1 MLCAQRSRKRTII
14 LSFELR
20 RRSFSNVKIMFFFTF
35 SMVEHSSWRSWR
47 SVRSTKN
54 MQSRVTFPDFSS
66 PLFIYSK
73 SDTTIF
79 WCCGSLRTFVLICYL
94 EFTFHVK
101 HCESNIKFVTIIP
114 VRIKQRKVKKRGIFP
129 LLHHRISFRYLSFS
143 SFQNLLHKRKLKRDQ
158 INLPSLGS
166 QHQDKD

>member
-20 RRSFSNVKIMFFFTF
+20 RRSLSNVKIMFFFTF
-35 SMVEHSSWRSWR
+35 SMVEHSSWR

-66 PLFIYSK
+66 LLFIYSK
-73 SDTTIF
+73 SDTTLF
-79 WCCGSLRTFVLICYL
+79 WCCGSLCTFVLICYL

-114 VRIKQRKVKKRGIFP
+114 VRIKKRKVKKGGNIPLSATHDFIPNFFIFF
-129 LLHHRISFRYLSFS
+129 ISKFSLYMIFRFLQFS
-143 SFQNLLHKRKLKRDQ
+143 CTK
-158 INLPSLGS
+158 
-166 QHQDKD
+166 

>member
-1 MLCAQRSRKRTII
+1 M
-14 LSFELR
+14 SFELR

-35 SMVEHSSWRSWR
+35 PLVEHSSRR

-73 SDTTIF
+73 SDTTII
-79 WCCGSLRTFVLICYL
+79 WCCGSLRTFVLICNL

-114 VRIKQRKVKKRGIFP
+114 VRIKKRKVKKGFKTR
-129 LLHHRISFRYLSFS
+129 
-143 SFQNLLHKRKLKRDQ
+143 LLHKSFRFLQFSCAKPHIFDKPPRKSPK
-158 INLPSLGS
+158 NFAYS
-166 QHQDKD
+166 K

>member
-20 RRSFSNVKIMFFFTF
+20 RRSFSNVKIIVFFHISVCRTLKQVRLAKPAKTQKRVNFLAF
-35 SMVEHSSWRSWR
+35 S
-47 SVRSTKN
+47 T
-54 MQSRVTFPDFSS
+54 

-73 SDTTIF
+73 SDTTII

-114 VRIKQRKVKKRGIFP
+114 VRIKKRKVKKGGNIPLSATHDFIPNFFIFF
-129 LLHHRISFRYLSFS
+129 ISKFSLYMIFRFLQFS
-143 SFQNLLHKRKLKRDQ
+143 CTK
-158 INLPSLGS
+158 
-166 QHQDKD
+166 

>member
-1 MLCAQRSRKRTII
+1 MLCVRRSRKRTII

-20 RRSFSNVKIMFFFTF
+20 RRSLSNVKIMFFFTF
-35 SMVEHSSWRSWR
+35 SMVEHSSWR

-73 SDTTIF
+73 SDTTII
-79 WCCGSLRTFVLICYL
+79 WCCGSLRTFVLICNL

-114 VRIKQRKVKKRGIFP
+114 VRIKKRKVKKGGAK
-129 LLHHRISFRYLSFS
+129 HVCYTCHSGSFS
-143 SFQNLLHKRKLKRDQ
+143 FPALNNTFL
-158 INLPSLGS
+158 IN
-166 QHQDKD
+166 HQEKCSKNFAYSK